1 MTEQA
6 KAHGERRGER
16 QPEVLSFPADL
27 TTPVRAFLALA
38 APGEDAFLLE
48 SVAGGESQARYS
60 FLGFGTAEVF
70 EAGERARVNRN
81 GEARECAGL
90 PLEALAAWA
99 GQLPRTPAALGIP
112 FVGGAVGCMDFSSF
126 ALAESVLAPFM
137 VRAREPRIRFGVFKT
152 GLVLDH
158 LKQEGCLYALPEEG
172 ENASSCRERLV
183 ALRVRL
189 EAASP
194 AVPREGAWVP
204 GGCPDRERFARNFA
218 AVQRAILDGECYQVV
233 LSEPFEGRYAGD
245 PFSVYRRL
253 RRSNPSPYHFYVS
266 LGGRQ
271 AVGASPEMLLQVQGR
286 RVSTVPIAGT
296 RRRGQT
302 PAEDAALEAELRR
315 DPKELAEHAMLVD
328 LARND
333 LGRVCEYGS
342 VAVPVRC
349 AVERY
354 SHVMHLVS
362 EVQGRLAPERTALD
376 ALASAFPA
384 GTVSGAPKIRAAQV
398 LSGLEGQDRGLYG
411 GAVGILAPDGNLEVC
426 IAIRTLEF
434 EAGRVRFRAGAGIVA
449 DSREQAEWD
458 EIHHKAGVLLA
469 ALEGRS
475 DGISPPP
482 LVPSSPH
489 PELRRTALEGEEP

>member
-1 MTEQA
+1 METGLEPETQA
-6 KAHGERRGER
+6 VNRLPGRR
-16 QPEVLSFPADL
+16 PEVLTFPADL

-38 APGEDAFLLE
+38 GPGEDAFLLE

-60 FLGFGTAEVF
+60 FLGFGTAEIF
-70 EAGERARVNRN
+70 EAGERARITRGGVTS
-81 GEARECAGL
+81 GL
-90 PLEALAAWA
+90 PGPPLEALASWSAR
-99 GQLPRTPAALGIP
+99 LPRPSAELGIP
-112 FVGGAVGCMDFSSF
+112 FIGGAVGCMDFSSF
-126 ALAESVLAPFM
+126 ALAEPVLAPSM
-137 VRAREPRIRFGVFKT
+137 PRAREARIRFGLFKC

-158 LKQEGCLYALPEEG
+158 LKQEGCLYALPEED
-172 ENASSCRERLV
+172 ESASSCRERLV

-194 AVPREGAWVP
+194 AVPREGAWTP
-204 GGCPDRERFARNFA
+204 GRGPDRRRFSENFA
-218 AVQRAILDGECYQVV
+218 AIQRAIRDGEAYQVV
-233 LSEPFEGRYAGD
+233 LSEPFEGSYGGD
-245 PFSVYRRL
+245 PFAVYRRL

-302 PAEDAALEAELRR
+302 PAEDAALEEELRR

-342 VAVPVRC
+342 VTVPVRC

-362 EVQGRLAPERTALD
+362 EVQGSLAPDASALE

-384 GTVSGAPKIRAAQV
+384 GTVSGAPKIRAVQI
-398 LSGLEGQDRGLYG
+398 LSGLEGEDRGLYG
-411 GAVGILAPDGNLEVC
+411 GAVGILNPEGNLEVC

-434 EAGRVRFRAGAGIVA
+434 EGGRLRFRAGAGIVA
-449 DSREQAEWD
+449 DSREEAEWE

-469 ALEGRS
+469 ALGS
-475 DGISPPP
+475 
-482 LVPSSPH
+482 
-489 PELRRTALEGEEP
+489 EEVRKSGS